1 MTYAKRK
8 PYVKAPIKKQPRVIR
23 SWSPFQTDIFLD
35 INRGEG
41 NTQVDALAGTG
52 KTSTICEGFYHIP
65 PNTSVLMCAFNASIK
80 KELETRAPAG
90 VDVSTIHSMGYGAC
104 RAAFPRLG
112 KIDDR
117 GEKLGGYVKAE
128 VGDDSETYDL
138 RDNLAKAVSLCKGYL
153 AHTPEEIEPVLD
165 RHEVDT
171 CGESREGFVTKVIKV
186 MNACKKDT
194 ARIDFDDMIWLP
206 NVLGLKLRQ
215 FDMVFIDEAQDLN
228 KAQIELALASV
239 RPGGRIISVGDE
251 HQAIYGFRG
260 ADSNAIQ
267 NIVDRMGSKRM
278 PLSVTYRCA
287 KSIVEMA
294 QTIVPGLQAAPGAE
308 QGLVEEM
315 SINKLETM
323 VRPGDFVLSRVNAPL
338 IKWCLALLKAK
349 IPANIQGRDM
359 GKTLSA
365 LIKKSG
371 SKNVDTFLEWLVDYE
386 AMEVERL
393 LKAKR
398 DSSVVSDKVECLRV
412 LCEGTRSLDDVKD
425 NIDKLFKDGND
436 YDRVILSSTHKAKG
450 LERDRVFMLRDTYRN
465 GRKPDKGGGQ
475 EEDNLAYVAI
485 TRAKKELYLVSGK

>member
-1 MTYAKRK
+1 M
-8 PYVKAPIKKQPRVIR
+8 V
-23 SWSPFQTDIFLD
+23 
-35 INRGEG
+35 
-41 NTQVDALAGTG
+41 
-52 KTSTICEGFYHIP
+52 
-65 PNTSVLMCAFNASIK
+65 M
-80 KELETRAPAG
+80 
-90 VDVSTIHSMGYGAC
+90 
-104 RAAFPRLG
+104 
-112 KIDDR
+112 KI
-117 GEKLGGYVKAE
+117 
-128 VGDDSETYDL
+128 
-138 RDNLAKAVSLCKGYL
+138 
-153 AHTPEEIEPVLD
+153 I
-165 RHEVDT
+165 
-171 CGESREGFVTKVIKV
+171 
-186 MNACKKDT
+186 NACKKDT
-194 ARIDFDDMIWLP
+194 SRIDFDDMIWLP

-267 NIVDRMGSKRM
+267 NIVDRMGSKRL

-294 QTIVPGLQAAPGAE
+294 QTIVPELQAAPGAE

-315 SINKLETM
+315 SINQLENK

-349 IPANIQGRDM
+349 IPANIQGRDL
-359 GKTLSA
+359 GKSLTA
-365 LIKKSG
+365 MIKKSG
-371 SKNVDTFLEWLVDYE
+371 AKDVDAFLSWLTEWE
-386 AMEVERL
+386 TMEVERL
-393 LKAKR
+393 CKAKR
-398 DSSVVSDKVECLRV
+398 DSSVICDKADCLRT
-412 LCEGTRSLDDVKD
+412 LSEGTRSLAEMKE
-425 NIDKLFKDGND
+425 NIDDLFHDGDDHN
-436 YDRVILSSTHKAKG
+436 RVILSSTHKAKG

>member
-8 PYVKAPIKKQPRVIR
+8 PYTKAVIKKQPRVIR
-23 SWSPFQTDIFLD
+23 SWSAFQTDIFAD
-35 INRGEG
+35 INHGQG

-65 PNTSVLMCAFNASIK
+65 SNTSVLMCAFNASIK

-104 RAAFPRLG
+104 RSAFPRLG

-117 GEKLGGYVKAE
+117 GEKLGGFIKAE
-128 VGDDSETYDL
+128 VGDDSEAYEL
-138 RDNLAKAVSLCKGYL
+138 RDNLFKAVSLCKGYL
-153 AHTPEEIEPVLD
+153 AHTPEEIDPVLD

-171 CGESREGFVTKVIKV
+171 CGETREGFVTKVIKI

-194 ARIDFDDMIWLP
+194 SRIDFDDMIWLP

-239 RPGGRIISVGDE
+239 RPGGRIVSVGDE

-294 QTIVPGLQAAPGAE
+294 KTLVPNIEAAPNAE
-308 QGLVEEM
+308 EGLVEEI

-349 IPANIQGRDM
+349 IPANIQGRDL
-359 GKTLSA
+359 GKSLIA
-365 LIKKSG
+365 MIKKSG
-371 SKNVDTFLEWLVDYE
+371 TKDVDMFLDWLQEWE
-386 AMEVERL
+386 TMEVERL

-398 DSSVVSDKVECLRV
+398 DSSVVSDKADCLRT
-412 LCEGTRSLDDVKD
+412 LCEGTRSIQDVKS
-425 NIDKLFKDGND
+425 NIDNLFHDGDDHN
-436 YDRVILSSTHKAKG
+436 RVILSSTHKAKG

-465 GRKPDKGGGQ
+465 GRQPDKGGGK

>member
-1 MTYAKRK
+1 MPARK
-8 PYVKAPIKKQPRVIR
+8 PYVKAPIKKQPRVFR
-23 SWSPFQTDIFLD
+23 TWSTFQTDIFAD
-35 INRGEG
+35 INHGQG

-52 KTSTICEGFYHIP
+52 KTSTCCEGFYHVP

-80 KELETRAPAG
+80 KELEVRAPVG

-104 RAAFPRLG
+104 RTAFPRLG

-117 GEKLGGYVKAE
+117 GEKLGGYIKAE
-128 VGDDSETYDL
+128 VGDDSETYEL

-165 RHEVDT
+165 RHEIDT
-171 CGESREGFVTKVIKV
+171 CTESRESFTTMVMKI

-194 ARIDFDDMIWLP
+194 SRIDFDDMIWLP

-267 NIVDRMGSKRM
+267 NIVDRMGSKRL

-294 QTIVPGLQAAPGAE
+294 QTIVPELQAAPGAE

-315 SINKLETM
+315 SINQLENK

-349 IPANIQGRDM
+349 IPANIQGRDL
-359 GKTLSA
+359 GKSLTA
-365 LIKKSG
+365 MIKKSG
-371 SKNVDTFLEWLVDYE
+371 AKDVDAFLSWLTEWE
-386 AMEVERL
+386 TMEVERL
-393 LKAKR
+393 CKAKR
-398 DSSVVSDKVECLRV
+398 DSSVICDKADCLRT
-412 LCEGTRSLDDVKD
+412 LSEGTRSLAEMKE
-425 NIDKLFKDGND
+425 NIDDLFHDGDDHN
-436 YDRVILSSTHKAKG
+436 RVILSSTHKAKG

>member
-1 MTYAKRK
+1 
-8 PYVKAPIKKQPRVIR
+8 
-23 SWSPFQTDIFLD
+23 
-35 INRGEG
+35 
-41 NTQVDALAGTG
+41 
-52 KTSTICEGFYHIP
+52 
-65 PNTSVLMCAFNASIK
+65 
-80 KELETRAPAG
+80 
-90 VDVSTIHSMGYGAC
+90 
-104 RAAFPRLG
+104 
-112 KIDDR
+112 
-117 GEKLGGYVKAE
+117 
-128 VGDDSETYDL
+128 
-138 RDNLAKAVSLCKGYL
+138 
-153 AHTPEEIEPVLD
+153 
-165 RHEVDT
+165 
-171 CGESREGFVTKVIKV
+171 
-186 MNACKKDT
+186 
-194 ARIDFDDMIWLP
+194 
-206 NVLGLKLRQ
+206 VLGLKVRQ

-228 KAQIELALASV
+228 KAQIELALGSI

-359 GKTLSA
+359 GRTLTA

-371 SKNVDTFLEWLVDYE
+371 AKNVDTFLAWLVDYE
-386 AMEVERL
+386 EMEVQRL
-393 LKAKR
+393 VTAKR